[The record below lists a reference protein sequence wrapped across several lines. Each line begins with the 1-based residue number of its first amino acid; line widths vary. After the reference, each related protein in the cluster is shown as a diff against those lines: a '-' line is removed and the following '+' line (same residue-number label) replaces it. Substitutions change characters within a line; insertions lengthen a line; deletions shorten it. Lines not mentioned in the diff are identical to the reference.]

1 MSEARLSRL
10 IGDIYDAALEPDSWP
25 RALGGVCGFVGGT
38 QSNIFWQDVIG
49 KSAKRFYE
57 WGHDPH
63 YTQLYMGTYA
73 KINPLFP
80 GAFSF
85 PVGEVFSQIDVMPY
99 DELHETRLYREW
111 MQPQGFVD
119 FIACH
124 LDKSGGTCIPVT
136 VIRHER
142 DGLVDEH
149 ALARMDLLVPHIRR
163 AALIGNVIELRTCE
177 AASFADTLDGLA
189 AGIAL
194 VDGGG
199 RITFANANGRAMLDD
214 GAIVSGRGGRLAARE
229 AEADQALKE
238 VFAAADRGD
247 DAVGAKGV
255 VVSMIAPGGQR
266 YVAHVLPLTAGT
278 RRRAGKTYD
287 ASAAIFVHEAVL
299 EMPSMPN
306 ALAKA
311 YKLTAMEL
319 RVLLGIVQVGGGP
332 SVAEELG
339 ISETTVRSHL
349 RHVYEKT
356 GTNRQADLVKLV
368 AAFESPWRDPQADA
382 GPADR

>member
-1 MSEARLSRL
+1 MSEARLSQL
-10 IGDIYDAALEPDSWP
+10 IGDIYDAALEPESWP
-25 RALGGVCGFVGGT
+25 RALGGVCGFVGGS
-38 QSNIFWQDVIG
+38 QANIFWQDVIG
-49 KSAKRFYE
+49 KSARRFYE

-63 YTQLYMGTYA
+63 YTELYMDTYA

-85 PVGEVFSQIDVMPY
+85 AVGQVFTQTDVMSF
-99 DELHETRLYREW
+99 DDLHETRLYREW

-119 FIACH
+119 FLGCH

-142 DGLVDEH
+142 DGLVDEP
-149 ALARMDLLVPHIRR
+149 AVARMNLLVPHVRR
-163 AALIGNVIELRTCE
+163 AALIGKVIDLRTCE
-177 AASFADTLDGLA
+177 AATLADTLDGLA
-189 AGIAL
+189 AGIVL
-194 VDGGG
+194 VDGTS
-199 RITFANANGRAMLDD
+199 RITYANANGQAMLDD
-214 GAIVSGRGGRLAARE
+214 GTILSGRGGRLAARE
-229 AEADQALKE
+229 ADADHVLKE

-247 DAVGAKGV
+247 DAVGSRGV
-255 VVSMIAPGGQR
+255 VVSMVTPGGQR
-266 YVAHVLPLTAGT
+266 YVAHVLPLTAGA
-278 RRRAGKTYD
+278 RRRAGRTYD
-287 ASAAIFVHEAVL
+287 AAAAMFVHEAAL
-299 EMPSMPN
+299 ETPSMPD

-356 GTNRQADLVKLV
+356 GANRQADLVKLV
-368 AAFESPWRDPQADA
+368 AAFESPWRDPEQ
-382 GPADR
+382 PARSTEP